1 MAKPLVPVN
10 QKNQTPDSRVSRLM
24 TWSDPRSP
32 FTTAAELITRYG
44 RRAEDHATTEMAHAQ
59 AVGDGDTYDSWW
71 AIRDAIAELQGPPN

>member
-1 MAKPLVPVN
+1 MPKPLALLN
-10 QKNQTPDSRVSRLM
+10 QKNQAPDGRVSGL
-24 TWSDPRSP
+24 TAWLDPRNP

-44 RRAEDHATTEMAHAQ
+44 QRAEDHATTEMACAQ